1 MAQTNVNWQVVNAE
15 LDQVLG
21 SMSSLNVNAEICGN
35 WIWISG
41 DTRRYSQQLR
51 KLGCE
56 FSKEKTMW
64 FYVPRSLPKLEKNQ
78 DRTFTMA
85 EIRGFHGS
93 KHVKSAQQRSRSRS
107 SSRSSSKS
115 SSPIYTRVSAWEV
128 FSLKDILSRLF
139 FLFTAVYR

>member
-1 MAQTNVNWQVVNAE
+1 MAQQNVNWQVVNAE

-56 FSKEKTMW
+56 FSKEKAMW
-64 FYVPRSLPKLEKNQ
+64 FYIPRSLPKLEKNQ
-78 DRTFTMA
+78 DRTFSID
-85 EIRGFHGS
+85 ESRGFHG
-93 KHVKSAQQRSRSRS
+93 
-107 SSRSSSKS
+107 
-115 SSPIYTRVSAWEV
+115 
-128 FSLKDILSRLF
+128 
-139 FLFTAVYR
+139 

>member
-1 MAQTNVNWQVVNAE
+1 MAQTNVNWQAVNAE

-56 FSKEKTMW
+56 FSKEKAMW
-64 FYVPRSLPKLEKNQ
+64 FYIPRSLPKLEKNQ
-78 DRTFTMA
+78 DRTFTMD

-93 KHVKSAQQRSRSRS
+93 KRVKSAQQRSRS
-107 SSRSSSKS
+107 SRQS
-115 SSPIYTRVSAWEV
+115 YTKVSASEV
-128 FSLKDILSRLF
+128 FSFRDILSRLF

>member
-1 MAQTNVNWQVVNAE
+1 MAQTNVNWQAVNAE

-56 FSKEKTMW
+56 FSKEKAMW
-64 FYVPRSLPKLEKNQ
+64 FYIPRSLPKLEKNQ
-78 DRTFTMA
+78 DRTFSID

-93 KHVKSAQQRSRSRS
+93 KRVKSAQHQSRSRS
-107 SSRSSSKS
+107 SG
-115 SSPIYTRVSAWEV
+115 RVYARASAPEV
-128 FSLKDILSRLF
+128 FSFRDILSRLF

>member
-56 FSKEKTMW
+56 FSKEKAMW
-64 FYVPRSLPKLEKNQ
+64 FYIPRSLPKLEKNQ
-78 DRTFTMA
+78 DRTFSID

-93 KHVKSAQQRSRSRS
+93 KRVKSAQQRSRSRS
-107 SSRSSSKS
+107 SG
-115 SSPIYTRVSAWEV
+115 PVYTRASPGEV
-128 FSLKDILSRLF
+128 FSLRDILSRLF